1 MNESIAATALEGVA
15 AYIGIDWADQKH
27 DVVLRSASQPHK
39 IEHRVIEHKPEAL
52 MDWIGQLQQRFGGQ
66 GRILVCLEQ
75 SRGALIYH
83 LMGYE
88 LFELYPVN
96 PLQLARFRETFSP
109 GGAKDDQ
116 PDAELLCE
124 LLYCHRDRL
133 RGWKADSALTR
144 KLAFFNEGRREAVDE
159 RTRLSNAIKSQLKVY
174 FPLALDLLD
183 QDTSTALA
191 ADLLLR
197 WPSLEALQ
205 KQLPHQLRKF
215 FYGHNCRR
223 ESTMLRRLELVQ
235 QAQALTRDAAV
246 IEPAAFRIQVLARQL
261 KSLLSDI
268 AQYDQKV
275 AELFEAHPD
284 RFLFD
289 NLPGAGRVLAPRL
302 LSALGSD
309 PNRWDSAQEI
319 ATLYGIAPVRRAS
332 GKHSGKKGEKKASVH
347 FRQACPKFLRQS
359 FHEFA
364 GCSIR
369 YCSWAKALYEAQR
382 AQGKGHHVAVRAVAF
397 KWIRIL
403 FACWK
408 QRVPYDPERYLQ
420 ALQQRGSLYANASQ

>member
-1 MNESIAATALEGVA
+1 MNESIPAACLEGVA

-27 DVVLRSASQPHK
+27 DVVLRSAAEPNK
-39 IEHRVIEHKPEAL
+39 VEHRVIEHKPGAL
-52 MDWIGQLQQRFGGQ
+52 MEWIGQLQQRFGGQ
-66 GRILVCLEQ
+66 GQMLVCLEQ

-88 LFELYPVN
+88 FFELYPVN
-96 PLQLARFRETFSP
+96 PLQLARYRETFSP
-109 GGAKDDQ
+109 GGAKDDR

-133 RGWKADSALTR
+133 RAWKADSELTR
-144 KLAFFNEGRREAVDE
+144 KLAFFNEGRREAVDQ
-159 RTRLSNAIKSQLKVY
+159 RTYLSNAIKSQLKVY
-174 FPLALDLLD
+174 FPLALELLH

-205 KQLPHQLRKF
+205 KQSPHKLRTL
-215 FYGHNCRR
+215 FYAHNCRG

-235 QAQALTRDAAV
+235 QAQALTQDLAV
-246 IEPAAFRIQVLARQL
+246 IEPAAFRVQMLARQL
-261 KSLLSDI
+261 KSLLPDI
-268 AQYDQKV
+268 AHYDQKI
-275 AELFEAHPD
+275 AELFAAHPD

-289 NLPGAGRVLAPRL
+289 NLPGAGRVLGPRL

-309 PNRWDSAQEI
+309 PNRWESALEI
-319 ATLYGIAPVRRAS
+319 ATLYGVAPVRRAS
-332 GKHSGKKGEKKASVH
+332 GKKSGKNASVH

-369 YCSWAKALYEAQR
+369 YCGWARAHYEAQR
-382 AQGKGHHVAVRAVAF
+382 AQGKGHHVALRALAF

-408 QRVPYDPERYLQ
+408 QRIPYDPQRYLQ
-420 ALQQRGSLYANASQ
+420 ALQQRGSLYANAC